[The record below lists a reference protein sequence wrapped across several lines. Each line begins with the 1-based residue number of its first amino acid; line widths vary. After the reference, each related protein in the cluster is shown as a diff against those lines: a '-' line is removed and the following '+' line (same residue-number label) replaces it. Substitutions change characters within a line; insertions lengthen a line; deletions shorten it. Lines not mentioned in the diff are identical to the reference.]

1 VRSPKTTAS
10 TARSGKWPAGLWL
23 LLRKHH
29 KTPPHRGG
37 VLFGALNDNA
47 ASGRVSSMW
56 RNPRSV
62 TPSSSNRVPWLVR
75 DATRQLLRP
84 TSPEE
89 METYLKDESEK
100 YAQLIRR
107 LALPLH

>member
-1 VRSPKTTAS
+1 MTTP
-10 TARSGKWPAGLWL
+10 PAGAF
-23 LLRKHH
+23 RRCGE
-29 KTPPHRGG
+29 TPGVSHQVVLTGFRG
-37 VLFGALNDNA
+37 
-47 ASGRVSSMW
+47 SW
-56 RNPRSV
+56 
-62 TPSSSNRVPWLVR
+62 R